1 MKEKGKYAEN
11 MDEIEI
17 VHGSKNLALTED
29 IIKNAARLARYGN
42 FKQDIRASLK
52 IPKGTWTSW
61 MQRGKKELKEQSAG
75 LRDKVSLKAKLV
87 LELEAAETE
96 AKNGIFK
103 EIIES
108 DDLDLKFKFIT
119 KRFARQFNDIS
130 TYIDDETGEEKETN
144 TSALDLIASKLINFL
159 DDKEE

>member
-11 MDEIEI
+11 MDDIDI
-17 VHGSKNLALTED
+17 VDGSKNLALTEE
-29 IIKNAARLARYGN
+29 IIRNAARLARYGN

-61 MQRGKKELKEQSAG
+61 MQRGRKELKEQSAG

-96 AKNGIFK
+96 AKNGVFK
-103 EIIES
+103 EILES
-108 DDLDLKFKFIT
+108 EDLDLKFKFIT
-119 KRFARQFNDIS
+119 KRFGRQFNDTS
-130 TYIDDETGEEKETN
+130 TYIDDETGEEKESSV
-144 TSALDLIASKLINFL
+144 SALDSIAQKLLNFL
-159 DDKEE
+159 DEEGE